1 MEEQDMS
8 NQTSKPPASE
18 QAVDEARPE
27 REAQEGR
34 VSREEARRFIERHRE
49 TFDELAK

>member
-1 MEEQDMS
+1 MS

-18 QAVDEARPE
+18 HAVDEARPE
-27 REAQEGR
+27 REAQEGP
-34 VSREEARRFIERHRE
+34 VTREEARRFIERHRE